1 MIGLHTT
8 TTSTVQTSRTHVKR
22 ARIPGLETDL
32 IKLKRNAL
40 LQSVIC
46 DPEEPVAIGYRTT
59 SWNFMTSFGLNST
72 YIDDLYF
79 TNELAN
85 IFEWTKDEITAK
97 QNG

>member
-1 MIGLHTT
+1 
-8 TTSTVQTSRTHVKR
+8 
-22 ARIPGLETDL
+22 
-32 IKLKRNAL
+32 
-40 LQSVIC
+40 
-46 DPEEPVAIGYRTT
+46 
-59 SWNFMTSFGLNST
+59 MTSFGLNST